1 MFSRPSNRP
10 SPPLHRPH
18 PYSLSRPRHLRNRSK
33 PNLPG
38 RHPLV
43 TRPAVRRLL
52 KRRLKQHRRRHHHHN
67 WPRLRRSLNRPPPAK
82 PSRNRPKC
90 LRLGSS
96 VPLPRRIP
104 ARHRQVNNRGA
115 GVNLRRT
122 SRVLGKPAAASPPR
136 ASLRAAN
143 LRVASRAPVHRPA
156 VSPRD
161 VSPRRVVKVA
171 LVKAVR
177 VRAPRPSHPPEQL
190 AHVVP
195 LVRRPPRSRRLGAAG
210 RQRA

>member
-38 RHPLV
+38 RHPRV

-52 KRRLKQHRRRHHHHN
+52 KRRLKQHLRRRHN

-122 SRVLGKPAAASPPR
+122 SRVLGKPAA
-136 ASLRAAN
+136 
-143 LRVASRAPVHRPA
+143 

-195 LVRRPPRSRRLGAAG
+195 PVRRPPRSRRLGAAG